1 MQSISKINVDFDCD
15 LIENF
20 NHTTALWQ
28 NSFQSIDV
36 QINLAKKSVIW
47 KNHFQLTKQILGQK
61 NTTVFYTDEAHDE
74 KSKISAA
81 SVVLYQNFK
90 ILSKLWNLGIGMNII
105 NAEIY
110 AIEKITE
117 WATNLI
123 QFSSNIWIFTDSQK
137 SIKLIENSE
146 HCLTD
151 QFHQNLIKNQTNNI
165 TLHIHWVSGHA
176 DIPSN
181 EKADQLIKT
190 VLKINVIS
198 SNQFLSFDFIKN
210 QIIKFNQN
218 DWKLLWNKNPK
229 KRKSYQKFDI

>member
-1 MQSISKINVDFDCD
+1 MDWNPLGKQPTQLIRILQSISKINVDFDCD

-81 SVVLYQNFK
+81 SVVLYQNSK
-90 ILSKLWNLGIGMNII
+90 ILSKSWNLGVGINITD
-105 NAEIY
+105 AEIY
-110 AIEKITE
+110 AIEKTTK

-123 QFSSNIWIFTDSQK
+123 QFSSNIWIFTDSYT
-137 SIKLIENSE
+137 SE
-146 HCLTD
+146 
-151 QFHQNLIKNQTNNI
+151 
-165 TLHIHWVSGHA
+165 
-176 DIPSN
+176 
-181 EKADQLIKT
+181 
-190 VLKINVIS
+190 
-198 SNQFLSFDFIKN
+198 
-210 QIIKFNQN
+210 
-218 DWKLLWNKNPK
+218 
-229 KRKSYQKFDI
+229 